1 METCT
6 HVIRSSPAVCLALL
20 LVVAGC
26 TVNETGRNVVVS
38 TPTVSA
44 LSRPAVIFIGHRGA
58 AGEAP
63 ENTLAAFQRGL
74 DAGVD
79 AVELDVHLSKD
90 DELVVMH
97 DPRTERTSDGT
108 GIIRDLMF
116 AEIRQVN
123 AAAKYKG
130 GTDYGAQRVPTLQE
144 VYDLVGARAK
154 IHIEIKL
161 DARGNRYPGIEQK
174 VVDVVRRNNAV
185 ANTTIGSF
193 DLPTLQEIQ
202 RLEPQLQRVAY
213 ISTAYLGKK
222 GMQSQGPNEIAAE
235 LIAAGAQGVGVEKSY
250 LAKPLIT
257 ALKQAGLMVGAWTVD
272 DFVEMW
278 NLIDLGVDSIT
289 TNRPNLLIEKYRQG
303 RNK

>member
-1 METCT
+1 MFNR
-6 HVIRSSPAVCLALL
+6 IGLILL
-20 LVVAGC
+20 LMLAVGC
-26 TVNETGRNVVVS
+26 ATTQIA
-38 TPTVSA
+38 TPTA
-44 LSRPAVIFIGHRGA
+44 PTIPTPAKNKIIFIGHRGA

-63 ENTLAAFQRGL
+63 ENTLAAFQRGVEVG
-74 DAGVD
+74 AD

-90 DELVVMH
+90 GELVVIH
-97 DPRTERTSDGT
+97 DPRIERTSDGT
-108 GIIRDLMF
+108 GIVRELTF
-116 AEIRQVN
+116 AEIRRVN
-123 AAAKYKG
+123 AAAKFKG
-130 GTDYGAQRVPTLQE
+130 GTDYGAQQIPTLQE
-144 VYDLVGARAK
+144 VYDALSSRTN
-154 IHIEIKL
+154 IHVEIKV

-185 ANTTIGSF
+185 GATTMGSF
-193 DLPTLQEIQ
+193 DFATLQEIQ

-235 LIAAGAQGVGVEKSY
+235 LLAIGAQGVGVEKSF

-257 ALKQAGLMVGAWTVD
+257 AFKQAGLIVGAWTVD

-278 NLIDLGVDSIT
+278 KLIDLGVDSIT

-303 RNK
+303 RTK